1 MHLTGS
7 GQQLVPAAGEAR
19 TGKLWPREAIF
30 FRVLAP
36 WTIQGRWGS
45 SASSQL
51 MNHYNCAMH
60 MCGGER
66 KRASGEKPAGG
77 RLASC
82 GHQAPRELNQQV
94 LG

>member
-7 GQQLVPAAGEAR
+7 GQQLVHAAGEPR
-19 TGKLWPREAIF
+19 TGKLWPRRAIL
-30 FRVLAP
+30 FRVLAH
-36 WTIQGRWGS
+36 GRSAS
-45 SASSQL
+45 SASSRF